1 MLSVAAT
8 YVFTMVLPYIK
19 IGDVGSIAFVEGNYF
34 FVKQPWFLGIILPWC
49 AVYLWKK
56 YKVVVVKTQCSQ
68 DSNAVKR
75 S

>member
-1 MLSVAAT
+1 MFFMLITSLIFVN
-8 YVFTMVLPYIK
+8 K
-19 IGDVGSIAFVEGNYF
+19 QSSSIAFVEGNYF

-68 DSNAVKR
+68 DLNAVKR